1 MIDNHVSLPNSTSL
15 SQRLHE
21 QLGQLIQETQAGERL
36 LSEPKLAKQL
46 RVSRATLRE
55 AMRTFETQGF
65 IHRRQGVGT
74 FVVHP
79 SGVIESGLEILES
92 IHTMAQRIDLPV
104 EMVSFEV
111 GRRAADKKEAEILQL
126 EPDANIVQVSWVM
139 AAESRPVAFLV
150 DILPEDILNAE
161 EINENF
167 NGSVLDLLA
176 RREDISL
183 SNSRTEINAVAAK
196 PEIARALG
204 IQRGDVILV
213 FEATLYS
220 NQGRALDFSYSYFLP
235 GYFRFHVNRRVG

>member
-1 MIDNHVSLPNSTSL
+1 
-15 SQRLHE
+15 
-21 QLGQLIQETQAGERL
+21 
-36 LSEPKLAKQL
+36 
-46 RVSRATLRE
+46 
-55 AMRTFETQGF
+55 
-65 IHRRQGVGT
+65 VGT

-92 IHTMAQRIDLPV
+92 IHTMGQRFDLPV
-104 EMVSFEV
+104 EMASFVVEK
-111 GRRAADKKEAEILQL
+111 RKASQEEAAKLNL
-126 EPDANIVQVSWVM
+126 ELDSNVLQVSWVM

-150 DILPEDILNAE
+150 DILPEDILNIR

-176 RREDISL
+176 RRDDISL

-204 IQRGDVILV
+204 IQRGDVILI
-213 FEATLYS
+213 FEATLFS

-235 GYFRFHVNRRVG
+235 GYFRFHVNRRIG